1 MNEHQ
6 FKKLLIDLINMD
18 SYPDKE
24 ALVALIKIS
33 TIDFVKTS
41 EFARRGVWDQR
52 QEYIYF
58 SIIPDKLMELKKHEK
73 YIEKKCEELYPISKD
88 YALFGIIFKPG
99 AMTQEEDISQEIVFE
114 NIRNQIVEELQ
125 NAKYVIFVAMAW
137 FTDPI
142 LYKELL
148 KKKKQGV
155 IVEIVLDDNE
165 TNRSTE
171 FDIENDFSTYWV
183 NIQSRYKNIMHEKF
197 CVIDLQTVIVIFGTL
212 SLKPTTIT
220 RFNFLSICMPEKWI
234 VSTSI
239 RLTIRVREIGN
250 TTTIT
255 LMVQIHTVIV
265 NGCRLCR
272 SV

>member
-99 AMTQEEDISQEIVFE
+99 AMSQEEDISQEIVFE

-197 CVIDLQTVIVIFGTL
+197 CVIDLQTVIHGTFNWTKAA
-212 SLKPTTIT
+212 SYNKEHISIDCNRETAESFADEFMKLK
-220 RFNFLSICMPEKWI
+220 SI
-234 VSTSI
+234 SRT
-239 RLTIRVREIGN
+239 EIDSFDFDE
-250 TTTIT
+250 I
-255 LMVQIHTVIV
+255 
-265 NGCRLCR
+265 
-272 SV
+272 

>member
-41 EFARRGVWDQR
+41 EFARRGVWDQC

-99 AMTQEEDISQEIVFE
+99 AMSQEEDISQEIVFE

-197 CVIDLQTVIVIFGTL
+197 CIIDLQTVIHGTFNWTKAA
-212 SLKPTTIT
+212 SYNKEHISIDCNRETAESFADEFMKLK
-220 RFNFLSICMPEKWI
+220 SISRK
-234 VSTSI
+234 
-239 RLTIRVREIGN
+239 EIDSFDFDE
-250 TTTIT
+250 I
-255 LMVQIHTVIV
+255 
-265 NGCRLCR
+265 
-272 SV
+272 